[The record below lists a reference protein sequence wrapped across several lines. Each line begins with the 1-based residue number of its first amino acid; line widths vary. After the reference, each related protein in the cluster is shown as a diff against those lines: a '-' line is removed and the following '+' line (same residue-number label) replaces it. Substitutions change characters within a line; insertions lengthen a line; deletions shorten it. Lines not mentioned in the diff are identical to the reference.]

1 MKFLSNIHVK
11 NMSWMTLEQVLRLA
25 SGLIVGIHVTRY
37 LGPEQVGILSYVG
50 AFVAIFAGIAKLGA
64 DDIVVKEIV
73 ISTNDKY
80 RILGTA
86 FWLKT
91 IGTFLMIILIS
102 ITLLFLNVDQNT
114 ELYIYIVAGGIF
126 FQSFEVVD
134 FYCQAQMLMRLV
146 SICRIVQIIISAIL
160 RIYLV
165 SIGADLTDFILL
177 TLIDQLSIAIML
189 LILYFTQE
197 NKGFI
202 QYFDLSLTIRILKQ
216 SWPLLLS
223 YLSYMI
229 YARIDQVMIKN
240 MIDEKALGYY
250 STAYKLYEIPQFI
263 AFIFARNMYPLL
275 TKRYSEDIDSFT
287 QIMNSG
293 TSIMT
298 LISYFLVFFFWLFSD
313 KLIYVLYGA
322 QFAESAHILF
332 GLSLCLIPMFNGCLR
347 STYLNITNNQ
357 KILFYTSVIST
368 VLNVVLNYY
377 WVKFYGVMGG
387 VYSIITTQFV
397 ALLLL
402 NLLFE
407 KSRGLFFIQIK
418 SIIVP
423 KINFK
428 LLFNCN
434 L

>member
-1 MKFLSNIHVK
+1 
-11 NMSWMTLEQVLRLA
+11 MTFEQILRLA
-25 SGLIVGIHVTRY
+25 SGLIVGVYVTRY
-37 LGPEQVGILSYVG
+37 LGPEQVGVLSYVG

-73 ISTNDKY
+73 ISPDDKY

-91 IGTFLMIILIS
+91 IGSFLMIVLIGVA
-102 ITLLFLNVDQNT
+102 LLFLNVDKNT
-114 ELYIYIVAGGIF
+114 QLYIFIVAGGIF

-134 FYCQAQMLMRLV
+134 FYCQAHMLMRLV
-146 SICRIVQIIISAIL
+146 SMCRIVQIIISAIL

-165 SIGADLTDFILL
+165 SIGADLVDFVLL

-189 LILYFTQE
+189 FVLYFTQE
-197 NKGFI
+197 NQIFI
-202 QYFDLSLTIRILKQ
+202 RFFDFGITIKILKQ

-223 YLSYMI
+223 YLSYII

-240 MIDEKALGYY
+240 MIGEKPLGYY

-275 TKRYSEDIDSFT
+275 TKRYSENMESFA
-287 QIMNSG
+287 QLMKSG

-298 LISYFLVFFFWLFSD
+298 LISYLLVLFFWLFSD
-313 KLIYVLYGA
+313 NLIYILYGT

-347 STYLNITNNQ
+347 SAFINITNNQ
-357 KILFYTSVIST
+357 RILFYST
-368 VLNVVLNYY
+368 LLSTLINVVLNYY
-377 WVKFYGVMGG
+377 LIKIYGVIGS
-387 VYSIITTQFV
+387 VYAIICTQFISLLIMNLFFPKLH
-397 ALLLL
+397 ALLFCQLKSFLL
-402 NLLFE
+402 L
-407 KSRGLFFIQIK
+407 GLK
-418 SIIVP
+418 PYVP
-423 KINFK
+423 YLSK
-428 LLFNCN
+428 
-434 L
+434 